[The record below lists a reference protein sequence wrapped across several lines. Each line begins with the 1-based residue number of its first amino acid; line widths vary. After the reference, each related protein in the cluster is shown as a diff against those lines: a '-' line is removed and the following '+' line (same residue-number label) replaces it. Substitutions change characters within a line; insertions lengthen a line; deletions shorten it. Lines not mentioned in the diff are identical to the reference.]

1 MTNYLRMIHGIVWG
15 APALLL
21 ILAVGLYLSLRLGFA
36 QLTLFPR
43 AWRSF
48 CRQLMGASD
57 DGTGTSG
64 FQALCTA
71 LAGTVGTGNLVGVAG
86 AICLGGPGAIF
97 WMWVCGI
104 LGMIT
109 KYAEVTLAVR
119 YRILGPDGFVGGPMY
134 VISRG
139 LGKRFQPLAVFY
151 CFCGVVAA
159 FGVGNAAQIN
169 AVVTGIN
176 HLLSR
181 AGGQASFAGNCL
193 IGLILAALV
202 GRLLFGGAKKI
213 GAAAQRLVPV
223 TAGLY
228 ILLCVGV
235 LVNRRDAIA
244 NALQQIVLGA
254 FSPRAVTGG
263 ALGSAFQ
270 ALRVGCSRGVFTN
283 EAGMGTA
290 AIAHASAEVS
300 HPAEQG
306 LMGLIEVFLDTIVIC
321 TLTALVILVS
331 GTPITYGAD
340 SGAELTTQAFE
351 TVYGGAAGV
360 FLTGA
365 LCSFAI
371 ATVLGW
377 GLYGARCADFLFGP
391 GSWRRFA
398 ALQTG
403 AVAVSAVLDTATVW
417 QISEIINGL
426 MVIPNLIALGA
437 LTSEVVRLTKEYK
450 KSGANCASGG
460 HYENIH
466 QCKSL

>member
-1 MTNYLRMIHGIVWG
+1 
-15 APALLL
+15 
-21 ILAVGLYLSLRLGFA
+21 
-36 QLTLFPR
+36 
-43 AWRSF
+43 
-48 CRQLMGASD
+48 
-57 DGTGTSG
+57 
-64 FQALCTA
+64 
-71 LAGTVGTGNLVGVAG
+71 
-86 AICLGGPGAIF
+86 
-97 WMWVCGI
+97 
-104 LGMIT
+104 
-109 KYAEVTLAVR
+109 
-119 YRILGPDGFVGGPMY
+119 
-134 VISRG
+134 
-139 LGKRFQPLAVFY
+139 
-151 CFCGVVAA
+151 
-159 FGVGNAAQIN
+159 
-169 AVVTGIN
+169 
-176 HLLSR
+176 
-181 AGGQASFAGNCL
+181 
-193 IGLILAALV
+193 
-202 GRLLFGGAKKI
+202 
-213 GAAAQRLVPV
+213 
-223 TAGLY
+223 
-228 ILLCVGV
+228 
-235 LVNRRDAIA
+235 
-244 NALQQIVLGA
+244 
-254 FSPRAVTGG
+254 
-263 ALGSAFQ
+263 
-270 ALRVGCSRGVFTN
+270 
-283 EAGMGTA
+283 MGTA

-306 LMGLIEVFLDTIVIC
+306 LMGQIEVFLDTIVIC